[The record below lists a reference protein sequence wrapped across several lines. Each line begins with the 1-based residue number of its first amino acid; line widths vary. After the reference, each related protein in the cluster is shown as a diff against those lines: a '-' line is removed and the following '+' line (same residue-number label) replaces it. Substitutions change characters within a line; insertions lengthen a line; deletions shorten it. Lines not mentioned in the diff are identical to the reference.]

1 MKKYLLEM
9 AFNLYLVWLYY
20 KFALKYFIFYENI
33 FVYRNPYVWIG
44 IIWLLTIFYY
54 YYKKRTNV

>member
-9 AFNLYLVWLYY
+9 AFNLYLVWYNTINL
-20 KFALKYFIFYENI
+20 LLSIFIFYENI

-44 IIWLLTIFYY
+44 II
-54 YYKKRTNV
+54 